1 METGGMPIFSLRNR
15 DEKNSAQ
22 NFPHI
27 NKSNVNFPNT
37 GSNSRF
43 FKMGNKRAIWG
54 QTARG
59 KKAEETSRCLPLN
72 PFGGV
77 SFAPGRGEV
86 MPGNLTPTVAH
97 CLFRV
102 ARAACRGGSIARRCE
117 SHGHEKHHMW
127 SWSGLR
133 S

>member
-1 METGGMPIFSLRNR
+1 MPIFSLRNR

-72 PFGGV
+72 PFGG
-77 SFAPGRGEV
+77 ATLQPGGKD
-86 MPGNLTPTVAH
+86 PASL
-97 CLFRV
+97 L
-102 ARAACRGGSIARRCE
+102 
-117 SHGHEKHHMW
+117 
-127 SWSGLR
+127 
-133 S
+133 